1 MPKCN
6 KHFNTQFTM
15 QSFFDSLY
23 VSTKAVK
30 HVLGRKRNISGR
42 KKMSFSM
49 EGERESP
56 ADCEKIAPD
65 RHERE
70 CSVQSV
76 ELCDEVEQRGK
87 TDFS

>member
-1 MPKCN
+1 
-6 KHFNTQFTM
+6 
-15 QSFFDSLY
+15 
-23 VSTKAVK
+23 
-30 HVLGRKRNISGR
+30 
-42 KKMSFSM
+42 M